1 MRLLLLLPDHA
12 NGRLIMTRIPTRKT
26 VTLMVTATFEGTYY
40 EAQECSGVLST
51 WITDACEDRD
61 DLRGVAVVGHH
72 TVEEPVDDREELAR
86 QLATAREEAHTS
98 EMALLAL
105 GKKEYLATRRIWQW
119 IVDANNG
126 AGADRDDLIGILD
139 GSGLPCPPELREDE
153 S

>member
-1 MRLLLLLPDHA
+1 
-12 NGRLIMTRIPTRKT
+12 MTRIPTRKT

-72 TVEEPVDDREELAR
+72 TVEEPVDDAEELAR
-86 QLATAREEAHTS
+86 QLAVAREEAHIS
-98 EMALLAL
+98 GQALQALSASQSRLAS
-105 GKKEYLATRRIWQW
+105 RIWRW
-119 IVDANNG
+119 VVDANNG

-139 GSGLPCPPELREDE
+139 RSGLPCPPELREDE